1 MTFKKGHKHAIGS
14 NGQLRRDLTVEL
26 ISQLNEV
33 AKDPDG
39 VHRPK
44 MHRLVR
50 NLITQATTSADEH
63 NEKGK
68 LVKEGAGNLTA
79 ILAVFDRLEGK
90 APQSITGPN
99 DGPVQLELKTAEEV
113 RLYLL
118 QRGFDIARLP
128 PPNLQIEHK

>member
-39 VHRPK
+39 VNRPK

-50 NLITQATTSADEH
+50 NLITQATKQEQ
-63 NEKGK
+63 
-68 LVKEGAGNLTA
+68 
-79 ILAVFDRLEGK
+79 AV
-90 APQSITGPN
+90 
-99 DGPVQLELKTAEEV
+99 
-113 RLYLL
+113 
-118 QRGFDIARLP
+118 
-128 PPNLQIEHK
+128 